1 MAENLQEIDR
11 DPDSPILPAGIRFIR
26 GVYWFFI
33 AGGLL
38 LLTTMITGLESAD
51 KVSLAETTFG
61 LTINTLIL
69 YGIKKRMHWLVS
81 LILFYSTWTLFSNFL
96 HVIGQ
101 TATNS
106 TMIVQKIGSFLF
118 ALFAIYQIYIFTR
131 KDTKLYFNEKGQ
143 TIY

>member
-1 MAENLQEIDR
+1 MEENHQEINR
-11 DPDSPILPAGIRFIR
+11 DPDNSILPTGIRFIR

-38 LLTTMITGLESAD
+38 MLTSMVTGLESAD

-69 YGIKKRMHWLVS
+69 HGIKKRKHWLVS
-81 LILFYSTWTLFSNFL
+81 LIIFYSTWTLLSNFL
-96 HVIGQ
+96 HVIGE
-101 TATNS
+101 TAT
-106 TMIVQKIGSFLF
+106 TTPMFAQKIGSFLF
-118 ALFAIYQIYIFTR
+118 ALFAIYQIHIFTR
-131 KDTKLYFNEKGQ
+131 KETKLYFSEKGQ